1 MFAFAK
7 LCNDNIEG
15 KNKFKSNGK
24 DNFNIQHSLLIIQYS
39 KTPATPLKSPQGD
52 NSYQEL

>member
-39 KTPATPLKSPQGD
+39 KTKEIL
-52 NSYQEL
+52 NSITNYTSIQI